1 MISNRNTKSRIN
13 AFYIYLPWFWFIIIA
28 LTKIRKEDAMINKN
42 QAIRILNSGLRTGAD
57 YAEIYI
63 EEKDSFSVVVENGKV
78 ENSGIRHSYG
88 AGIRLLNKLQSVY
101 GYTNEVNEKSL
112 TKLIENLSNSFHDK
126 QVLSVDKL
134 VTKKAKNISV
144 IENSFSNIEDK
155 ALVDYLKK
163 GEKAMREVDK
173 RIVRTEV
180 SFMYSIS
187 RVQLINTKGFNH
199 IDYKERG
206 RCGVMCVAADQGKIE
221 TGFEGPGASAGFEFF
236 QKNVDVEELC
246 RNVGEKTIMMLEA
259 KECPSGKMPV
269 VIGKGFGGTLF
280 HEACGHPLEASA
292 VSKNLSV
299 FSGKIGQQIASPI
312 LSAID
317 DGTIPNGW
325 GSNNIDDEGN
335 KTEKTLLIENGI
347 LKNYLIDDFNGRR
360 MNRKGNG
367 ACRRQSYKYEP
378 TSRMSNTYICAGKS
392 TPEEIIAATK
402 FGLYAKSLAGGQVNP
417 VTGEFNFG
425 CSEAYLIRDGK
436 ICEPVRG
443 ASVIGTGQEILMKID
458 MIGNDLERAQG
469 MCGAASGFIPV
480 DVGQPTIRVSEMT
493 VGGNGGEIK

>member
-1 MISNRNTKSRIN
+1 MISKS
-13 AFYIYLPWFWFIIIA
+13 
-28 LTKIRKEDAMINKN
+28 
-42 QAIRILNSGLRTGAD
+42 QAIRILNSGLKTGAD

-63 EEKDSFSVVVENGKV
+63 EEKDSFAVTVENGKV
-78 ENSGIRHSYG
+78 ENSSIRHSYG
-88 AGIRLLNKLQSVY
+88 AGVRLLNKLQSVY

-112 TKLIENLSNSFHDK
+112 AKLIENLSNSFHEK
-126 QVLSVDKL
+126 QQLFVDKL
-134 VTKKAKNISV
+134 TTKKARNLSE
-144 IENSFSNIEDK
+144 IENSFSSIKDDEII
-155 ALVDYLKK
+155 DYLKQ
-163 GEKAMREVDK
+163 GDEVIKKFDK
-173 RIVRTEV
+173 RIVRSEV
-180 SFMYSIS
+180 TFSYSITK
-187 RVQLINTKGFNH
+187 VQLINTKGFNH
-199 IDYKERG
+199 LDYKERG
-206 RCGVMCVAADQGKIE
+206 RCGIMCIAADQGKIE
-221 TGFEGPGASAGFEFF
+221 TGFDGPGAGAGFEHFI
-236 QKNVDVEELC
+236 KNVDIKSAAK
-246 RNVGEKTIMMLEA
+246 NVAEKTILMLEA
-259 KECPSGKMPV
+259 NECPSGRMPV

-299 FSGKIGQQIASPI
+299 FSGKVGQQIASPI

-347 LKNYLIDDFNGRR
+347 LKDYLIDDFNGRR
-360 MNRKGNG
+360 MGRKGNG

-443 ASVIGTGQEILMKID
+443 ASVIGTGQEILMNID

-469 MCGAASGFIPV
+469 MCGAGSGFIPV

>member
-1 MISNRNTKSRIN
+1 M
-13 AFYIYLPWFWFIIIA
+13 
-28 LTKIRKEDAMINKN
+28 RKEDAMINKN

-112 TKLIENLSNSFHDK
+112 TKLIENLSNSFKDK

-134 VTKKAKNISV
+134 ITKKAKNISFV
-144 IENSFSNIEDK
+144 ENSFSNVEDK
-155 ALVDYLKK
+155 TIIDYLKL
-163 GEKAMREVDK
+163 GEESLRKVDK
-173 RIVRTEV
+173 RIVRTNV
-180 SFMYSIS
+180 SFAYSIS
-187 RVQLINTKGFNH
+187 KIQIINTKGFNNL
-199 IDYKERG
+199 DYKERA

-221 TGFEGPGASAGFEFF
+221 TGFEGPGASAGFEYFT
-236 QKNVDVEELC
+236 KNIDIKKLC
-246 RNVGEKTIMMLEA
+246 ENVGRKTIMMLEA

-269 VIGKGFGGTLF
+269 VIGNGFGGTLF

-299 FSGKIGQQIASPI
+299 FSGKLGQQIASPI

-480 DVGQPTIRVSEMT
+480 DVGQPTIRVSEIT
-493 VGGNGGEIK
+493 VGGNGGELK

>member
-1 MISNRNTKSRIN
+1 MIS
-13 AFYIYLPWFWFIIIA
+13 
-28 LTKIRKEDAMINKN
+28 KN

-57 YAEIYI
+57 YAEIYL

-78 ENSGIRHSYG
+78 ETSGIRHSYG
-88 AGIRLLNKLQSVY
+88 AGIRLLNKFQSVY
-101 GYTNEVNEKSL
+101 GYTNEINEKSL
-112 TKLIENLSNSFHDK
+112 TKLIENLSNSFHNK
-126 QVLSVDKL
+126 QVISVEKL
-134 VTKKAKNISV
+134 VTKKAKNISK
-144 IENSFSNIEDK
+144 IENSFSNINDEV
-155 ALVDYLKK
+155 LVNYLKS
-163 GEKAMREVDK
+163 GEEAMRNVDK
-173 RIVRTEV
+173 RIVRTNV
-180 SFMYSIS
+180 TFSYSIS
-187 RVQLINTKGFNH
+187 KIQIVNTKGFNH

-221 TGFEGPGASAGFEFF
+221 TGFEGPGASAGFEYFS
-236 QKNVDVEELC
+236 KNIDIEELC
-246 RNVGEKTIMMLEA
+246 RNVGKKTIMMLEA

-269 VIGKGFGGTLF
+269 VIGNGFGGTLF

-292 VSKNLSV
+292 VSRNLSV

-335 KTEKTLLIENGI
+335 RTEKTLLIENGI

-425 CSEAYLIRDGK
+425 CSEAYMIRDGK
-436 ICEPVRG
+436 VCEPVRG

-480 DVGQPTIRVSEMT
+480 DVGQPTIRVSEIT
-493 VGGNGGEIK
+493 VGGNGGELK

>member
-1 MISNRNTKSRIN
+1 MIS
-13 AFYIYLPWFWFIIIA
+13 
-28 LTKIRKEDAMINKN
+28 KN
-42 QAIRILNSGLRTGAD
+42 QAIRVLNSGLKTGAD

-63 EEKDSFSVVVENGKV
+63 EEKDTFVVDVENGKV
-78 ENSGIRHSYG
+78 DTSTIKHSYG
-88 AGIRLLNKLQSVY
+88 AGIRLLNKFQSVY
-101 GYTNEVNEKSL
+101 GYTNEVNEKGL
-112 TKLIENLSNSFHDK
+112 TKLIEDLSNSFHEK
-126 QVLSVDKL
+126 QQIFIDKL
-134 VTKKAKNISV
+134 VTKKAKNLSK
-144 IENSFSNIEDK
+144 IENSFSEVDDK
-155 ALVDYLKK
+155 KIIDYLKLGDESLRK
-163 GEKAMREVDK
+163 VDK
-173 RIVRTEV
+173 RIVRSNVTF
-180 SFMYSIS
+180 SYSIS
-187 RVQLINTKGFNH
+187 KVQLITTKGFIH

-236 QKNVDVEELC
+236 AKNIDIADLC
-246 RNVGEKTIMMLEA
+246 KRTGEKAIMMLEA

-280 HEACGHPLEASA
+280 HEACGHPLEASSVA
-292 VSKNLSV
+292 KNLSV
-299 FSGKIGQQIASPI
+299 FSGKLGQQIASPI
-312 LSAID
+312 LSAVD
-317 DGTIPNGW
+317 DGSIPNGW

-335 KTEKTLLIENGI
+335 PTQRTVLIENGI

-360 MNRKGNG
+360 MGMKGNG
-367 ACRRQSYKYEP
+367 ACRRQSFQYEP

-402 FGLYAKSLAGGQVNP
+402 FGLYAKSLEGGQVNP

-443 ASVIGTGQEILMKID
+443 ASVIGTGQDILMKID

-469 MCGAASGFIPV
+469 MCGAASGLIPV

>member
-1 MISNRNTKSRIN
+1 MISKS
-13 AFYIYLPWFWFIIIA
+13 
-28 LTKIRKEDAMINKN
+28 
-42 QAIRILNSGLRTGAD
+42 QAIRILNSGLKTGAD

-63 EEKDSFSVVVENGKV
+63 EEKDTFAVVVENGKV
-78 ENSGIRHSYG
+78 DNTAIKHSYG

-101 GYTNEVNEKSL
+101 GYTNEVNEKGL
-112 TKLIENLSNSFHDK
+112 TKLAENLANSFHEK
-126 QVLSVDKL
+126 QVVFVDKL
-134 VTKKAKNISV
+134 TSKNAHNLSK
-144 IENSFSNIEDK
+144 IEKSFSTLDDK
-155 ALVDYLKK
+155 KIIDYLKI
-163 GEKAMREVDK
+163 GDQTLEKVDK
-173 RIVRTEV
+173 RIVRREL
-180 SFMYSIS
+180 SFNYSIS
-187 RVQLINTKGFNH
+187 KVQIINTKGFNH
-199 IDYKERG
+199 IDYKERA
-206 RCGVMCVAADQGKIE
+206 RCGIMCIAADQGKIE

-236 QKNVDVEELC
+236 EKNIDIKKLAK
-246 RNVGEKTIMMLEA
+246 NAGEKTIMMLEA
-259 KECPSGKMPV
+259 AECPSGRMPV
-269 VIGKGFGGTLF
+269 IIGKGFGGTLF

-299 FSGKIGQQIASPI
+299 FSGKLGQQIASPI
-312 LSAID
+312 LSAVD
-317 DGTIPNGW
+317 DGSIPNEW

-335 KTEKTLLIENGI
+335 KTQRTVLIENGI

-360 MNRKGNG
+360 MGMKGNG
-367 ACRRQSYKYEP
+367 ASRRQSFQYEP

-402 FGLYAKSLAGGQVNP
+402 FGLYAKSLEGGQVNP

-425 CSEAYLIRDGK
+425 CSEAYMIRDGK

-443 ASVIGTGQEILMKID
+443 ASVIGTGQDILMKID
-458 MIGNDLERAQG
+458 MIGNDLELAQG

>member
-1 MISNRNTKSRIN
+1 
-13 AFYIYLPWFWFIIIA
+13 
-28 LTKIRKEDAMINKN
+28 MINKN
-42 QAIRILNSGLRTGAD
+42 QAIRILNSGLKTGAD

-63 EEKDSFSVVVENGKV
+63 EEKDSFTVVVENGNV
-78 ENSGIRHSYG
+78 ENSSIRHSYG
-88 AGIRLLNKLQSVY
+88 AGIRLFNKLQSVY

-112 TKLIENLSNSFHDK
+112 TKLIENLSGSFHDK
-126 QVLSVDKL
+126 QVLSIDKL
-134 VTKKAKNISV
+134 TTKKAKNISK
-144 IENSFSNIEDK
+144 IENSFSTIDDNVII
-155 ALVDYLKK
+155 DYLKK
-163 GEKAMREVDK
+163 GEKAMREVDR
-173 RIVRTEV
+173 RIVRREV
-180 SFMYSIS
+180 TFSYSIS
-187 RVQLINTKGFNH
+187 KVQLVSTKGFNN

-236 QKNVDVEELC
+236 LNHVDVEELC
-246 RNVGEKTIMMLEA
+246 RGVGEKTIMMLEA

-347 LKNYLIDDFNGRR
+347 LKDYLIDDFNGRR

-367 ACRRQSYKYEP
+367 ACRRQSYKNEP

>member
-1 MISNRNTKSRIN
+1 
-13 AFYIYLPWFWFIIIA
+13 
-28 LTKIRKEDAMINKN
+28 MINKN
-42 QAIRILNSGLRTGAD
+42 QAIRILNAGLKTGAD

-63 EEKDSFSVVVENGKV
+63 EEKDNFSVVVENGKV

-88 AGIRLLNKLQSVY
+88 AGIRLLNKFQSVY

-134 VTKKAKNISV
+134 VTKKAKNISL
-144 IENSFSNIEDK
+144 IENTFSNVDDK
-155 ALVDYLKK
+155 TLVDYLKK
-163 GEKAMREVDK
+163 GDEAMKKVDQ
-173 RIVRTEV
+173 RIVRREV
-180 SFMYSIS
+180 SFVYSIS
-187 RVQLINTKGFNH
+187 RIQLINTKGFNH

-206 RCGVMCVAADQGKIE
+206 RCGVMCLAADQGKIE

-236 QKNVDVEELC
+236 LNNVDIEELC
-246 RNVGEKTIMMLEA
+246 KNVGEKTIMMLEA

-269 VIGKGFGGTLF
+269 VIGNGFGGTLF

-299 FSGKIGQQIASPI
+299 FSGKIGKQIASPI

-335 KTEKTLLIENGI
+335 KTKKTLLIENGI
-347 LKNYLIDDFNGRR
+347 LKDYLIDDFNGRR

>member
-1 MISNRNTKSRIN
+1 MIS
-13 AFYIYLPWFWFIIIA
+13 
-28 LTKIRKEDAMINKN
+28 KN
-42 QAIRILNSGLRTGAD
+42 QALRILNSGLSTGAD

-63 EEKDSFSVVVENGKV
+63 EEKDTFTVVVENGKV
-78 ENSGIRHSYG
+78 ENSAISRSYG

-112 TKLIENLSNSFHDK
+112 TKLIQNLANSFHEK
-126 QVLSVDKL
+126 QCIFLDKL
-134 VTKKAKNISV
+134 VTKKAKNLSV
-144 IENSFSNIEDK
+144 VNQSYLSTDDNKIIDF
-155 ALVDYLKK
+155 LKK
-163 GEKAMREVDK
+163 GEKVMREFDK
-173 RIVRTEV
+173 RIVRTQFTF
-180 SFMYSIS
+180 SYSITK
-187 RVQLINTKGFNH
+187 VQIASTKGTNFL
-199 IDYKERG
+199 DEKERG
-206 RCGVMCVAADQGKIE
+206 RCGIMCVAADQGKIE

-236 QKNVDVEELC
+236 LNNVDIESLAKKTA
-246 RNVGEKTIMMLEA
+246 EKTIMMLEA

-269 VIGKGFGGTLF
+269 IIGNGFGGTLF
-280 HEACGHPLEASA
+280 HEACGHPLEASM

-299 FSGKIGQQIASPI
+299 FSGKVGQQIASPI

-347 LKNYLIDDFNGRR
+347 LKDYLIDDFNGRR
-360 MNRKGNG
+360 MGRKGNG

-392 TPEEIIAATK
+392 TPEEIIKATK

-425 CSEAYLIRDGK
+425 CSEAYLVRDGK

-443 ASVIGTGQEILMKID
+443 ASVIGTGPDILMKID
-458 MIGNDLERAQG
+458 MIGNDLLRGQG

-480 DVGQPTIRVSEMT
+480 DCGQPTIRVSEMT

>member
-1 MISNRNTKSRIN
+1 M
-13 AFYIYLPWFWFIIIA
+13 P
-28 LTKIRKEDAMINKN
+28 LTNLRKEDAMINKN
-42 QAIRILNSGLRTGAD
+42 QAIRILNAGLTTGAD

-63 EEKDSFSVVVENGKV
+63 EEKDNFSVVVENGKV

-134 VTKKAKNISV
+134 VTKKAKNISL
-144 IENSFSNIEDK
+144 IENSFSNVDDK
-155 ALVDYLKK
+155 TLVDYLKK
-163 GEKAMREVDK
+163 GDEAMKKVDQ
-173 RIVRTEV
+173 RIVRREV
-180 SFMYSIS
+180 SFVYSIS
-187 RVQLINTKGFNH
+187 RIQLINTKGFNH

-206 RCGVMCVAADQGKIE
+206 RCGVMCLAADQGKIE

-236 QKNVDVEELC
+236 LNNVNIEELC
-246 RNVGEKTIMMLEA
+246 KNVGEKTIMMLEA

-269 VIGKGFGGTLF
+269 VIGNGFGGTLF

-299 FSGKIGQQIASPI
+299 FSGKIGKQIASPI

-347 LKNYLIDDFNGRR
+347 LKDYLIDDFNGRR

>member
-1 MISNRNTKSRIN
+1 
-13 AFYIYLPWFWFIIIA
+13 
-28 LTKIRKEDAMINKN
+28 MINKN

-134 VTKKAKNISV
+134 VTKKAKNISA

-155 ALVDYLKK
+155 DLVDYLKK

-347 LKNYLIDDFNGRR
+347 LKDYLIDDFNGRR

>member
-1 MISNRNTKSRIN
+1 MIS
-13 AFYIYLPWFWFIIIA
+13 
-28 LTKIRKEDAMINKN
+28 KN

-57 YAEIYI
+57 YAEIYL

-78 ENSGIRHSYG
+78 ETSGIRHSYG
-88 AGIRLLNKLQSVY
+88 AGIRLLNKFQSVY
-101 GYTNEVNEKSL
+101 GYTNEINEKSL

-126 QVLSVDKL
+126 QVISVEKL
-134 VTKKAKNISV
+134 VTKKAKNISK
-144 IENSFSNIEDK
+144 IENSFSNINDE
-155 ALVDYLKK
+155 ALVNYLKS
-163 GEKAMREVDK
+163 GEEAMRNVDK
-173 RIVRTEV
+173 RIVRTNV
-180 SFMYSIS
+180 TFSYSIS
-187 RVQLINTKGFNH
+187 KIQIVNTKGFNH
-199 IDYKERG
+199 LDYKERG

-221 TGFEGPGASAGFEFF
+221 TGFEGPGASAGFEYFS
-236 QKNVDVEELC
+236 KNIDIEELC
-246 RNVGEKTIMMLEA
+246 KNVGKKTIMMLEA

-269 VIGKGFGGTLF
+269 VIGNGFGGTLF

-292 VSKNLSV
+292 VSRNLSV

-335 KTEKTLLIENGI
+335 RTEKTLLIENGI

-425 CSEAYLIRDGK
+425 CSEAYMIRDGK

-480 DVGQPTIRVSEMT
+480 DVGQPTIRVSEIT
-493 VGGNGGEIK
+493 VGGNGGELK

>member
-1 MISNRNTKSRIN
+1 
-13 AFYIYLPWFWFIIIA
+13 
-28 LTKIRKEDAMINKN
+28 MINKN
-42 QAIRILNSGLRTGAD
+42 QAIRILNAGLGTGAD

-112 TKLIENLSNSFHDK
+112 TKLIQNLSNSFKDK
-126 QVLSVDKL
+126 QSLTVENL
-134 VTKKAKNISV
+134 VTKRAKNLSSISK
-144 IENSFSNIEDK
+144 SFSTVNDDEII
-155 ALVDYLKK
+155 DYLKR
-163 GEKAMREVDK
+163 GEKVLREYDK

-180 SFMYSIS
+180 TFSYSIS
-187 RVQLINTKGFNH
+187 KIQIVSTKGFNNL
-199 IDYKERG
+199 DYKERA
-206 RCGVMCVAADQGKIE
+206 RCGIMCVAADQGKIE
-221 TGFEGPGASAGFEFF
+221 TGFDGPGASAGFEYFLN
-236 QKNVDVEELC
+236 NVDIEKSAKETAS
-246 RNVGEKTIMMLEA
+246 KTIMMLEA

-280 HEACGHPLEASA
+280 HEACGHPLEASS

-312 LSAID
+312 LSAVD
-317 DGTIPNGW
+317 DGTIPNEW

-347 LKNYLIDDFNGRR
+347 LKDYLIDDFNGRR
-360 MNRKGNG
+360 MGRKGNG

-402 FGLYAKSLAGGQVNP
+402 FGLYAKSLEGGQVNP

-458 MIGNDLERAQG
+458 MIGNDLELAQG
-469 MCGAASGFIPV
+469 MCGAGSGFIPV

-493 VGGNGGEIK
+493 VGGNGGELK

>member
-1 MISNRNTKSRIN
+1 
-13 AFYIYLPWFWFIIIA
+13 
-28 LTKIRKEDAMINKN
+28 MINKN

-63 EEKDSFSVVVENGKV
+63 EEKNSFSVVVENGKV

-112 TKLIENLSNSFHDK
+112 TKLIENLSNSFKDK

-134 VTKKAKNISV
+134 ITKKAKNISIV
-144 IENSFSNIEDK
+144 ENSFSNVEDK
-155 ALVDYLKK
+155 TIIDYLKL
-163 GEKAMREVDK
+163 GEESLRKVDK
-173 RIVRTEV
+173 RIVRTNV
-180 SFMYSIS
+180 SFAYSIS
-187 RVQLINTKGFNH
+187 KIQIINTKGFNNL
-199 IDYKERG
+199 DYKERA
-206 RCGVMCVAADQGKIE
+206 RCGIMCVAADQGKIE
-221 TGFEGPGASAGFEFF
+221 TGFEGPGASAGFEYFT
-236 QKNVDVEELC
+236 KNIDIKKLC
-246 RNVGEKTIMMLEA
+246 ENVGRKTIMMLEA

-269 VIGKGFGGTLF
+269 VIGNGFGGTLF

-299 FSGKIGQQIASPI
+299 FSGKLGQQIASPI

-392 TPEEIIAATK
+392 TPEEIITATK

-480 DVGQPTIRVSEMT
+480 DVGQPTIRVSEIT
-493 VGGNGGEIK
+493 VGGNGGELK

>member
-1 MISNRNTKSRIN
+1 
-13 AFYIYLPWFWFIIIA
+13 
-28 LTKIRKEDAMINKN
+28 MINKN
-42 QAIRILNSGLRTGAD
+42 QAIRILNSGLHTGAD

-63 EEKDSFSVVVENGKV
+63 EEKDSFSVVIENGKV

-88 AGIRLLNKLQSVY
+88 AGIRLLNKFQSVY

-126 QVLSVDKL
+126 QVLSIDKL
-134 VTKKAKNISV
+134 VTKRAKNLSN
-144 IENSFSNIEDK
+144 IETSFSNVDDK
-155 ALVDYLKK
+155 VIIDYLKS
-163 GEKAMREVDK
+163 GEEVLRNTDK
-173 RIVRTEV
+173 RVVRTNV
-180 SFMYSIS
+180 SFSYSIS
-187 RVQLINTKGFNH
+187 KIQIASTKGINH
-199 IDYKERG
+199 LDYKERG
-206 RCGVMCVAADQGKIE
+206 RCYVICTAADQGKIE

-236 QKNVDVEELC
+236 ERNVDIKELC
-246 RNVGEKTIMMLEA
+246 KNVGEKTIMMLEA
-259 KECPSGKMPV
+259 KECPSGRMPV

-292 VSKNLSV
+292 VSRNLSV

-335 KTEKTLLIENGI
+335 KTEKILLIENGI

-402 FGLYAKSLAGGQVNP
+402 FGLYAKTLAGGQVNP

-443 ASVIGTGQEILMKID
+443 ASVIGTGQDILMKID

-480 DVGQPTIRVSEMT
+480 DCGQPTIRVSEMT

>member
-1 MISNRNTKSRIN
+1 M
-13 AFYIYLPWFWFIIIA
+13 
-28 LTKIRKEDAMINKN
+28 RKEDAMINKN

-112 TKLIENLSNSFHDK
+112 TKLIENLSNSFKDK

-134 VTKKAKNISV
+134 ITKKAKNISFV
-144 IENSFSNIEDK
+144 ENSFSNVEDK
-155 ALVDYLKK
+155 TIIDYLKL
-163 GEKAMREVDK
+163 GEESLRKVDK
-173 RIVRTEV
+173 RIVRTNV
-180 SFMYSIS
+180 SFAYSIS
-187 RVQLINTKGFNH
+187 KIQIINTKGFNNL
-199 IDYKERG
+199 DYKERA

-221 TGFEGPGASAGFEFF
+221 TGFEGPGASAGFEYFT
-236 QKNVDVEELC
+236 KNIDIKKLC
-246 RNVGEKTIMMLEA
+246 ENVGRKTIMMLEA

-269 VIGKGFGGTLF
+269 VIGNGFGGTLF

-299 FSGKIGQQIASPI
+299 FSGKLGQQIASPI

-458 MIGNDLERAQG
+458 MIGNYLERAQG
-469 MCGAASGFIPV
+469 MCGAASGFIPF
-480 DVGQPTIRVSEMT
+480 DVGQPTIRVSEIT
-493 VGGNGGEIK
+493 VGGNGGELK